1 MRNFFG
7 VRLVTCPET
16 GTVAAVR
23 FSRMQ
28 AIVAAL
34 GGQERAPRLAHCSRW
49 AAHGPCAQACAPQA
63 KAPDATVGNMVA
75 RWSVQRRCALCDNPL
90 ADAPLAGHHFS
101 LRSPDGRTIEW
112 PDIAPETLRDALAS
126 RQPVCWNCHIS
137 ETFRRRYPELVV
149 DREV

>member
-28 AIVAAL
+28 AIAAAI
-34 GGQERAPRLAHCSRW
+34 GGEERAPRLSHCSRW
-49 AAHGPCAQACAPQA
+49 AARGPCPQACIPQA
-63 KAPDATVGNMVA
+63 TAPDTTVGSLVA
-75 RWSVQRRCALCDNPL
+75 RWSIGRCCAVCDKPL
-90 ADAPLAGHHFS
+90 VDARAAGHHFS
-101 LRSPDGRTIEW
+101 LRSPDGATIEW
-112 PDIAPETLRDALAS
+112 PDIAPERLREALAS
-126 RQPVCWNCHIS
+126 RQPVCWDCNVS

-149 DREV
+149 DR